1 MGGAIHKKSG
11 RYISK
16 FIFLSFCGSIQNLN
30 KETLRSILTAS
41 GLWYFF
47 FGEWFFSKQEV
58 TFEYSR
64 CQLLTQA
71 VQNHLKYF
79 LQLQLHSTHDVGTQN
94 PENTPQTWNFSPL
107 FLGKTCVMPH
117 VWTLKKENSSHS
129 LNSKGCELD
138 YGCTRAFNKANRA
151 SLEVNES
158 SARTSKKVEE
168 GFSQRSPLVAFK
180 TFFKKTNWQNLHAV
194 RIDLLSSFN
203 IFSYDSQI
211 LRNERF

>member
-1 MGGAIHKKSG
+1 MLALKILKIPHKPE
-11 RYISK
+11 
-16 FIFLSFCGSIQNLN
+16 IFLP
-30 KETLRSILTAS
+30 
-41 GLWYFF
+41 
-47 FGEWFFSKQEV
+47 FS
-58 TFEYSR
+58 
-64 CQLLTQA
+64 
-71 VQNHLKYF
+71 
-79 LQLQLHSTHDVGTQN
+79 
-94 PENTPQTWNFSPL
+94 W
-107 FLGKTCVMPH
+107 GKRALCLMCAPS
-117 VWTLKKENSSHS
+117 KRENSPHS

-138 YGCTRAFNKANRA
+138 HGCTRAFNKANRA